1 MYYND
6 YLAHYGTPRMRWG
19 VRHGP
24 PYPIDK
30 DSSGRPKITTVIKS
44 KLKKKSE
51 ERKEKRHE
59 VDKKDV
65 IADPRKLY
73 KNRDK
78 FSDEELKQIIER
90 INLDTKIKEI
100 NDNANERFVKN
111 YERAQKF
118 LQTSEAAGKNLLNI
132 YDLAAN
138 VHNAFVDAGKLNGE
152 KWVRVNSGQTFK
164 KVDNKQGDGQQN
176 TQNSGNVDVNNQV
189 NSNNTTSTGGSS
201 KKKKK

>member
-44 KLKKKSE
+44 KLKKKAE
-51 ERKEKRHE
+51 ERKEKQHE

-65 IADPRKLY
+65 ISDPRKLY

-78 FSDEELKQIIER
+78 FSDEELKQIIDR

-100 NDNANERFVKN
+100 TDNAHERFIKN

-118 LQTSEAAGKNLLNI
+118 LSTSEAAGQNLLNI
-132 YDLAAN
+132 YDLAAK
-138 VHNAFVDAGKLNGE
+138 VQNAFVDAGKLNGE
-152 KWVRVNSGQTFK
+152 KWVRVAGSQSSK
-164 KVDNKQGDGQQN
+164 KGDNQQN
-176 TQNSGNVDVNNQV
+176 NQNSGNVDVNNQV